1 MKRDFRQ
8 LIVWQKAMEMV
19 TEIYKATRSFPK
31 EEIYGLTSQIR
42 RSAVSIPSNI
52 AEGQGRNTKGEFLQF
67 LGIAK
72 GSLCEIETQI
82 LIAKNLEY
90 LSTTDAFED
99 RINEIGRLLNGL
111 INSLKSDNQQ
121 LATDNRQPTT
131 PYVS

>member
-90 LSTTDAFED
+90 LSTTDAMEE
-99 RINEIGRLLNGL
+99 RINEVGRLLNGL
-111 INSLKSDNQQ
+111 INSLK
-121 LATDNRQPTT
+121 TDN
-131 PYVS
+131 